1 MCEPWRAVAQ
11 RRAGRPLPLPRCR
24 DGGRAGEALQR
35 TREATRCRAPR
46 GPRRL
51 RILRASLRT
60 LSSKWRR
67 KASESL
73 PRPDGQWPEGACSG
87 TLAEVKAQVPQPRA
101 APRSCRLTS
110 PPPARAF
117 AGLAGRYL
125 MRTNRVQSL
134 GAGPSS
140 PLPPLPSH
148 ENNRV
153 FNLSRS

>member
-11 RRAGRPLPLPRCR
+11 RRAGLPLPLPRCR

-125 MRTNRVQSL
+125 MRTNRVQRKSWCGSL
-134 GAGPSS
+134 FSAPA
-140 PLPPLPSH
+140 PPFPR
-148 ENNRV
+148 E
-153 FNLSRS
+153 